1 MSDPVCARNTE
12 LTSAAEGDY
21 VSIVASRFPFP
32 VIQNKKDNK
41 DWFDSIR
48 RTMNWGDRVTQKP
61 LEK

>member
-1 MSDPVCARNTE
+1 MDSDDG
-12 LTSAAEGDY
+12 LEGDY

-61 LEK
+61 MTN